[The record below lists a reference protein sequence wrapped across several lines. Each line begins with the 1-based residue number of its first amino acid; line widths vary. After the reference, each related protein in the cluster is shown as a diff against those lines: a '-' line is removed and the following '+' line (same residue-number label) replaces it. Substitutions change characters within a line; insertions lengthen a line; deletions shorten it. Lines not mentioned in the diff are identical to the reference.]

1 MVLALVGG
9 TVLTMEGP
17 VYSPGTVL
25 IKDGKI
31 CGVGERLPL
40 PPEAEVLDVTG
51 KVVMPGLVEAH
62 CHLGILE
69 EIYRIEG
76 NDLNE
81 ISDPVT
87 PHLRALDAVNPEDE
101 GFKDALAAGITTVL
115 TGPGSANVIGGQTLV
130 MKTHGTVVD
139 KMVLR
144 QPAGLKVAFGEN
156 PKRVHG
162 EQQKKQPA
170 TRMAI
175 TALLR
180 EQLVK
185 AQNYLKKLSREE
197 GERDLRLEPLV
208 QVLRKEIP
216 LQAHVHRADDIM
228 TALRIA
234 GEFQLD
240 LILVHCTEGHKVVE
254 ELARYNVPVIV
265 GPTLTSR
272 SKVELKE
279 RTFRTPA
286 LLSKA
291 GVKVALM
298 TDHPVIP
305 VQYLPL
311 CAALAVKEGM
321 AEEEALKA
329 ITLYPAQI
337 LGVAHRVGSIAPGKD
352 ADIIVASGS
361 LLDLKSRVEMV
372 LVNGEVVVS

>member
-1 MVLALVGG
+1 MLALVGG